1 MIDFH
6 LTPWL
11 VAFAVVAAVGVLLLV
26 GVVAE
31 GLLRNRPVRKERGET
46 VTRYYGHLILGH

>member
-1 MIDFH
+1 MINLH
-6 LTPWL
+6 LMPWI

-26 GVVAE
+26 GVLAE
-31 GLLRNRPVRKERGET
+31 GILRNRPVRKARGET